1 MYCSN
6 SLQKICCYDCF
17 HLLIHHS
24 IDNVVHAGNKLLSLG
39 LASENSNLIDDLG
52 KYKVINDK
60 FDTLLKSHLNDE
72 EDLLIPLV
80 NKYGEEYFGL
90 GH

>member
-1 MYCSN
+1 M
-6 SLQKICCYDCF
+6 LT
-17 HLLIHHS
+17 
-24 IDNVVHAGNKLLSLG
+24 LG
-39 LASENSNLIDDLG
+39 LGSENGNIKDELG

-80 NKYGEEYFGL
+80 NKFGEEYFGL

>member
-1 MYCSN
+1 M
-6 SLQKICCYDCF
+6 
-17 HLLIHHS
+17 
-24 IDNVVHAGNKLLSLG
+24 G
-39 LASENSNLIDDLG
+39 LAIENSNLIDDLS

-90 GH
+90 GHW